1 MEEKNQKQPA
11 HMARSP
17 SDDPKV
23 RALRRPVDK
32 SARLAKHFQ
41 SMDEALGT
49 AVDQETYMEAG
60 QGEHPS
66 IVLAQKLGED
76 RMAQKQ
82 GEDRMAQKQGED
94 RMAQKQGRHQMAQ
107 KQGRHQMAQKQG
119 RHQMAQKQGRH
130 QMAQAQVSPSAS
142 PASRHGE
149 RKDPTNLAAH
159 IKQSFDE
166 DHWVD
171 SNEVGWIVDAE
182 ETPIEA
188 YANTSPGVMPP
199 FPFEPTPEQISHY
212 EGLCEYWIDRKAS
225 FRDLFTGILDGPDP
239 KIDKVRGRSATTAVQ
254 TANGVRAEAEAR
266 RVQQQ

>member
-94 RMAQKQGRHQMAQ
+94 R
-107 KQGRHQMAQKQG
+107 
-119 RHQMAQKQGRH
+119 MAQKQGRH